1 MTEPVFCPALLIAA
15 PASGQGK
22 TTVVAAIARYHQR
35 LGRKVR
41 IFKTGPDFI
50 DPMIHEHASGEP
62 VYQLD
67 LWMVGEEQSKQ
78 LLFEAA
84 LEADLILIE
93 GVMGLFDGDP
103 SSADLAIRFGVPVAA
118 VIDASAMAQTFGAL
132 AHGLENYCAD
142 LSFAGVIANRVASEG
157 HGKMLEDSLSDPKQW
172 LGGLPRSEEITL
184 PERHLG
190 LYQATDISDLEKRI
204 NAAADLIASTNLSE
218 LPSAVSFSP
227 CGEGLSTN
235 KHLAGKY
242 LSGSSLTGTSLTGK
256 CIAIAKDAAF
266 SFVYRANLNL
276 LEAMGADLVFFSPLE
291 DTALPEADSLYLPG
305 GYPELYLDQLS
316 ANKALHKAIQ
326 QHYEEGKPIVAECGG
341 MLYLLESLADK
352 ENHRA
357 EMVGIIPA
365 SASMQ
370 QRLGGLGLQ
379 GASLPEGDLRGHTFH
394 YSAFDSA
401 LGDSVLGG
409 SAQDGSASGDSV
421 PEFECIA
428 QRHPYD
434 KPGEGIIRSRGML
447 ASYIH
452 WYFPSNPKAA
462 AKLFLKPE
470 AGDVT
475 FGEKK

>member
-1 MTEPVFCPALLIAA
+1 MNNPALCPALLIAA

-50 DPMIHEHASGEP
+50 DPMIHERASGEP

-84 LEADLILIE
+84 QEADLILIE

-142 LSFAGVIANRVASEG
+142 LSFTGVIANRVASEG
-157 HGKMLEDSLSDPKQW
+157 HGKMLEDSLSDPQQW

-190 LYQATDISDLEKRI
+190 LYQAADISDLEKRI

-218 LPSAVSFSP
+218 LPSEVSFSP
-227 CGEGLSTN
+227 CGEDLSTN
-235 KHLAGKY
+235 KHVAGKSLATTY
-242 LSGSSLTGTSLTGK
+242 LTGT

-276 LEAMGADLVFFSPLE
+276 LKAMGADLVFFSPLQ
-291 DTALPEADSLYLPG
+291 DTELPEADSLYIPG

-352 ENHRA
+352 ENHKA

-379 GASLPEGDLRGHTFH
+379 GASLPEGELRGHTFH
-394 YSAFDSA
+394 YSTFDA
-401 LGDSVLGG
+401 APD
-409 SAQDGSASGDSV
+409 DSV

-428 QRHPYD
+428 QRYPYE

-452 WYFPSNPKAA
+452 WYFPSNPEAA

-470 AGDVT
+470 AVDVT

>member
-1 MTEPVFCPALLIAA
+1 MSPIKPNGIEGLSVVNHSVSCPALLIAA

-41 IFKTGPDFI
+41 VFKTGPDFI
-50 DPMIHEHASGEP
+50 DPMIHERASGAP

-84 LEADLILIE
+84 QEADLILIE

-142 LSFAGVIANRVASEG
+142 LSFTGVIANRVASEG
-157 HGKMLEDSLSDPKQW
+157 HGRMLEDSLSDSQQW

-190 LYQATDISDLEKRI
+190 LYQAADISDLEKRI

-218 LPSAVSFSP
+218 LPPAVSFSP
-227 CGEGLSTN
+227 CREGLSTN
-235 KHLAGKY
+235 KYVAGNYLA
-242 LSGSSLTGTSLTGK
+242 GK
-256 CIAIAKDAAF
+256 CIAVAKDAAF

-276 LEAMGADLVFFSPLE
+276 LKALGADLVFFSPLDDAE
-291 DTALPEADSLYLPG
+291 LPEADSLYLPG

-326 QHYEEGKPIVAECGG
+326 QHYEGGKPVVAECGG

-352 ENHRA
+352 ENHRS

-379 GASLPEGDLRGHTFH
+379 GASLPEGELRGHTFH
-394 YSAFDSA
+394 YSTFDSA
-401 LGDSVLGG
+401 PGDS
-409 SAQDGSASGDSV
+409 A
-421 PEFECIA
+421 PEFECMA
-428 QRHPYD
+428 QRHLYD
-434 KPGEGIIRSRGML
+434 KPGEGIIRSKGLL
-447 ASYIH
+447 ASYVH
-452 WYFPSNPKAA
+452 WYLPSNPEAA
-462 AKLFLKPE
+462 AKLFLGAGSDSGSDSKS
-470 AGDVT
+470 GDV
-475 FGEKK
+475 K